1 MVRKVVSFVLATLFT
16 LSLAGSILAADIK
29 GKVTKT
35 EDDGRYITIKAD
47 DGKEA
52 KVRISSSSTD
62 LSGVGDRTEVK
73 VGQSVDVSYDEN
85 DDRKTAGKFA
95 VMK

>member
-1 MVRKVVSFVLATLFT
+1 MVKKVLSFVLAALFT
-16 LSLAGSILAADIK
+16 LSVAGSALAADIK

-35 EDDGRYITIKAD
+35 ERDGRYVTIKAD

-52 KVRISSSSTD
+52 RVRISGSSTD
-62 LSGVGDRTEVK
+62 LSGVGDRSEIK
-73 VGQSVDVSYDEN
+73 VGQSVSATYDAG
-85 DDRKTAGKFA
+85 DDRKTASKFA